1 MAKSLD
7 FNSLQ
12 RPTLELT
19 MCDENKT
26 KLRLVCPYEKLIEK
40 LETVGPELTEIMEKN
55 DTSAVRAVY
64 DFAAELISCNDTGVQ
79 VTADDLRDKYRL
91 GLDAMIIFFSA
102 YMDFIDEEIKSAK
115 N

>member
-19 MCDENKT
+19 MCDDAQT
-26 KLRLVCPYEKLIEK
+26 KIRLVCPYEKLIEK
-40 LETVGPELTEIMEKN
+40 LETVGPELTETMKKN
-55 DTSAVRAVY
+55 DASAIRAVY
-64 DFAAELISCNDTGVQ
+64 EFAAELFSCNDMGTKI
-79 VTADDLRDKYRL
+79 TAEDIRDKYRL
-91 GLDAMIIFFSA
+91 GLESMIVFFSA
-102 YMDFIDEEIKSAK
+102 YVDFIDEIKNAK

>member
-19 MCDENKT
+19 MPDKDKT
-26 KLRLVCPYEKLIEK
+26 KIKLVCPSEALIEK
-40 LETVGPELTEIMEKN
+40 LEALGPELTEIMQKK
-55 DTSAVRAVY
+55 DASTLRALY
-64 DFAAELISCNDTGVQ
+64 DFAAELISCNDADIQ
-79 VTADDLRDKYRL
+79 VTAEDLRNKYRL

-102 YMDFIDEEIKSAK
+102 YNDFIDEEIKNAK

>member
-12 RPTLELT
+12 RPALELT
-19 MCDENKT
+19 MCDDAKT

-40 LETVGPELTEIMEKN
+40 LEAVVPELTEIMEKN
-55 DTSAVRAVY
+55 DASSVRAVY
-64 DFAAELISCNDTGVQ
+64 DLAAELISCNIEGVR

-91 GLDAMIIFFSA
+91 GLDAMIVFFSA
-102 YMDFIDEEIKSAK
+102 YMDFIDEDIKNAK